1 MENSQRRH
9 SVLISFIPILVLVAL
24 LFAVIKAFGSDS
36 LVGGSQVAL
45 LAASAVCVA
54 IAMLYYGVSWQQL
67 EKSISQNIYS
77 VGPAIIM
84 LLLIGAIAGSWMVS
98 GVVPAL
104 ICYGLDV
111 MHPKLFLVS
120 CCAISAVVSVMT
132 GSSWTTIATIGVAL
146 IGIGQAQGFHEG
158 WIAGAIISGAYFG
171 DKISPLSD
179 TTVLASSS
187 TDTPLFVHIKY
198 MMITTVPSFT
208 IALIVFGAVGFTHTI
223 DDPSQIAEFSS
234 ALRSTFNITPWL
246 LVVPLVTLLLI
257 IRKLPALITLFS
269 SCLLAGI
276 ALCIFQPDILSGIS
290 GGEGFLAGFKG
301 VMQTFYGSTA
311 IDTGNATLNDLVATG
326 GMSGMLNT
334 VWLIVC
340 AMCFGGVMAGSGML
354 NDITAFFLKF
364 VRRTVSVVA
373 STVCSGIFCNMCTG
387 DQYLSIILS
396 SNLFKELYRKH
407 HLESRLLSRS
417 VEDSATVCSVLIP
430 WNSCGMTQS
439 TVLGVSTFV
448 YFPYCIFNLIS
459 PLMSIA
465 VAAVGYKIFRG
476 GDDKTGHKAGDTK
489 TDTSSG
495 RLDNHETKQVV

>member
-1 MENSQRRH
+1 MKKNNP
-9 SVLISFIPILVLVAL
+9 SVIVSFVPIAILVIL
-24 LFAVIKAFGSDS
+24 LYIVIRAFGSDS
-36 LVGGSQVAL
+36 LEGGSQVSL

-54 IAMLYYGVSWQQL
+54 IAMLGYGVKWQTL
-67 EKSISQNIYS
+67 EEAISRNIYS
-77 VGPAIIM
+77 VGSAIIM

-98 GVVPAL
+98 GVVPSL
-104 ICYGLDV
+104 ICYGLEI

-120 CCAISAVVSVMT
+120 CCAISAVVSLMT

-146 IGIGQAQGFHEG
+146 IGIGQAQGFDEG

-171 DKISPLSD
+171 DKVSPLSD

-187 TDTPLFVHIKY
+187 AETPLFTHIRY

-208 IALIVFGAVGFTHTI
+208 IALVVFTIVGFTHEI
-223 DDPSQIAEFSS
+223 SDPAQIAAFSAS
-234 ALRSTFNITPWL
+234 LRSTFNITPWL
-246 LVVPLVTLLLI
+246 LIVPLFTLLLI

-276 ALCIFQPDILSGIS
+276 FLCIFQPEILHNIS
-290 GGEGFLAGFKG
+290 GADGFMGAFRG
-301 VMQTFYGSTA
+301 VMQSYYGSTA
-311 IDTGNATLNDLVATG
+311 IETGNEALNELVATD
-326 GMSGMLNT
+326 GMAGMLHT

-354 NDITAFFLKF
+354 ANITAFFLRF
-364 VRRTVSVVA
+364 VRRTVSIVA
-373 STVCSGIFCNMCTG
+373 STVGAGLFCNMCTG

-396 SNLFKELYRKH
+396 SNLFKDLYKKQG
-407 HLESRLLSRS
+407 LEPRLLSRS

-459 PLMSIA
+459 PLMTILIA
-465 VAAVGYKIFRG
+465 AIGYKIV
-476 GDDKTGHKAGDTK
+476 KNPTTTA
-489 TDTSSG
+489 
-495 RLDNHETKQVV
+495 E

>member
-1 MENSQRRH
+1 MKKNNP
-9 SVLISFIPILVLVAL
+9 SVIVSFVPIAVLVIL
-24 LFAVIKAFGSDS
+24 LYIVIRAFGSDS
-36 LVGGSQVAL
+36 LEGGSQVSL

-54 IAMLYYGVSWQQL
+54 IAMLGYGVKWQTL
-67 EKSISQNIYS
+67 EEAISKNIYS
-77 VGPAIIM
+77 VGSAIIM

-98 GVVPAL
+98 GVVPSL
-104 ICYGLDV
+104 ICYGLEI

-120 CCAISAVVSVMT
+120 CCAISAVVSLMT

-146 IGIGQAQGFHEG
+146 IGIGQAQGFDEG

-171 DKISPLSD
+171 DKVSPLSD

-187 TDTPLFVHIKY
+187 AETPLFTHIRY

-208 IALIVFGAVGFTHTI
+208 IALVVFTIVGFTHEI
-223 DDPSQIAEFSS
+223 SDPAQIAAFSAS
-234 ALRSTFNITPWL
+234 LRSTFNITPWL
-246 LVVPLVTLLLI
+246 LIVPLFTLLLI

-276 ALCIFQPDILSGIS
+276 FLCIFQPEILHNIS
-290 GGEGFLAGFKG
+290 GADGFMGAFRG
-301 VMQTFYGSTA
+301 VMQSYYGSTA
-311 IDTGNATLNDLVATG
+311 IETGNEALNELVATD
-326 GMSGMLNT
+326 GMAGMLHT

-354 NDITAFFLKF
+354 ANITAFFLRF
-364 VRRTVSVVA
+364 VRRTVSIVA
-373 STVCSGIFCNMCTG
+373 STVGAGLFCNMCTG

-396 SNLFKELYRKH
+396 SNLFKDLYKKQG
-407 HLESRLLSRS
+407 LEPRLLSRS

-459 PLMSIA
+459 PVMSIL
-465 VAAVGYKIFRG
+465 VAAIGYKII
-476 GDDKTGHKAGDTK
+476 KNPTTAA
-489 TDTSSG
+489 
-495 RLDNHETKQVV
+495 E